1 MKNKEVRKLR
11 REICKNFRMMNNN
24 LCDDY
29 LWRGRFEVRMKDFQ
43 YRKYFDNSGY
53 QVWVCAQFI
62 DHKTGQTKDLWGD
75 YFDWTS
81 GWKVFV
87 AINNFIVED
96 CHVWEYDKEDPN
108 YPTNDKTVYRGK

>member
-24 LCDDY
+24 LRDDY

-53 QVWVCAQFI
+53 QVWVCARLI
-62 DHKTGQTKDLWGD
+62 DHKTGQIRDLWGN

-87 AINNFIVED
+87 EMNNFIVEE

-108 YPTNDKTVYRGK
+108 YPTNDKTVYRSK